1 MAQESGRTRY
11 HYGFYSAMKVE
22 YDLVHA
28 RVRYEQ
34 EIELGEDPVQLDFL
48 IIKTEG
54 ELKDA
59 IGEYFRR
66 VNLFEYKSPED
77 GLSIDDFY
85 KAQGYALI
93 YKEYD
98 RKVNELPIE
107 EITLT
112 FVRHVYPR
120 ELMKALKKS
129 GYEIRETHRGI
140 YRIEG
145 KIIIPIQ
152 IVVSSR
158 LAEGEYE
165 GLKLLAKGC
174 TKEAVVKYAER
185 VILSGD
191 EYVKTNAGTVIE
203 ICLNINKELDRQIK
217 EDEAMHKTIREIF
230 KEDFDVAE
238 SKGRQEGRQEGV
250 NETNERVASDMLK
263 KNLPL
268 SLIEEISKLSEETI
282 RGLAKTLGVAVL

>member
-11 HYGFYSAMKVE
+11 HNGFYAAMKVE
-22 YDLVHA
+22 YDLIHA
-28 RVRYEQ
+28 EVKYEQ
-34 EIELGEDPVQLDFL
+34 EIQLGEDPVRLDFL
-48 IIKTEG
+48 IIKAEG

-59 IGEYFRR
+59 IGEYFRK

-93 YKEYD
+93 YKGYD

-120 ELMKALKKS
+120 ELMKELKKS

-140 YRIEG
+140 YRVEG
-145 KIIIPIQ
+145 RMMIPVQ

-165 GLKLLAKGC
+165 GLRLLAKGC
-174 TKEAVVKYAER
+174 TKEAVLKYAER
-185 VILSGD
+185 VIASKD
-191 EYVKTNAGTVIE
+191 EHVKTNAGTVIE
-203 ICLNINKELDRQIK
+203 ICLSINKELDRQIK

-230 KEDFDVAE
+230 KEDFEDA
-238 SKGRQEGRQEGV
+238 R
-250 NETNERVASDMLK
+250 NEEKERVATDMLREGE
-263 KNLPL
+263 PL
-268 SLIEEISKLSEETI
+268 EKIARYSRLAEDTI
-282 RGLAKTLGVAVL
+282 RNLAKTLGVAVL

>member
-1 MAQESGRTRY
+1 
-11 HYGFYSAMKVE
+11 MKVE
-22 YDLVHA
+22 YGLIHA
-28 RVRYEQ
+28 EVKYEQ
-34 EIELGEDPVQLDFL
+34 EIQLGEDPVRLDFL
-48 IIKTEG
+48 IIKAEG

-59 IGEYFRR
+59 IGEFFRK

-93 YKEYD
+93 YKGYD

-120 ELMKALKKS
+120 ELMKELKKS

-174 TKEAVVKYAER
+174 TKEALLKYAER

-191 EYVKTNAGTVIE
+191 EQVKTNAGTVIE
-203 ICLNINKELDRQIK
+203 ICLNINKKLDREIK
-217 EDEAMHKTIREIF
+217 EDESMHRTIREIF
-230 KEDFDVAE
+230 KEDFEDA
-238 SKGRQEGRQEGV
+238 R
-250 NETNERVASDMLK
+250 NEEKERVATDMLREGE
-263 KNLPL
+263 PL
-268 SLIEEISKLSEETI
+268 EKIARYSRLAEDTI

>member
-1 MAQESGRTRY
+1 MAQETGRTRY
-11 HYGFYSAMKVE
+11 HYGFYAAMKNE

-28 RVRYEQ
+28 RVKYEQ
-34 EIELGEDPVQLDFL
+34 EIQLGEDPVRLDFL
-48 IIKTEG
+48 IIKSEG

-59 IGEYFRR
+59 IGEYFRK

-93 YKEYD
+93 YKGYD

-129 GYEIRETHRGI
+129 GYEIRETHKGI

-158 LAEGEYE
+158 LEEGEYE

-185 VILSGD
+185 VIASKD
-191 EYVKTNAGTVIE
+191 EHVKTNAGTVIE
-203 ICLNINKELDRQIK
+203 ICLNINKKLDREIK
-217 EDEAMHKTIREIF
+217 EDESMHRTIREIF
-230 KEDFDVAE
+230 KEDFEDA
-238 SKGRQEGRQEGV
+238 R
-250 NETNERVASDMLK
+250 NEEKERVATDMLREGE
-263 KNLPL
+263 PL
-268 SLIEEISKLSEETI
+268 EKIARYSRLAEDTI

>member
-1 MAQESGRTRY
+1 MADETGRIRY
-11 HYGFYSAMKVE
+11 HYGFYAAMKVE

-28 RVRYEQ
+28 RVKYEQ
-34 EIELGEDPVQLDFL
+34 EVQLGEDPVRLDFL

-54 ELKDA
+54 KLEDP
-59 IGEYFRR
+59 IGEYFRK

-77 GLSIDDFY
+77 GLSIDDFC

-93 YKEYD
+93 YKGYG
-98 RKVNELPIE
+98 RKENELRLG

-112 FVRHVYPR
+112 LVRHRYPR
-120 ELMKALKKS
+120 ELMKELKKS
-129 GYEIRETHRGI
+129 GYDIRETHRGI
-140 YRIEG
+140 YRVEG
-145 KIIIPIQ
+145 RMMIPVQ

-158 LAEGEYE
+158 LEEGEYE

-174 TKEAVVKYAER
+174 TKEALLKYAER
-185 VILSGD
+185 VIASKD
-191 EYVKTNAGTVIE
+191 EHVKTNAGTVIE
-203 ICLNINKELDRQIK
+203 ICLNINKELDEQIR
-217 EDEAMHKTIREIF
+217 EDESMHRTIREIF
-230 KEDFDVAE
+230 KEDFDDAE
-238 SKGRQEGRQEGV
+238 SRGRLEEK
-250 NETNERVASDMLK
+250 ERVASDMLK